1 MGPLLNKSS
10 VFYHLGFLTS
20 GVKKWGLLLVAGD
33 ELKIDNL
40 DCCWLQGMK
49 TLNLRRGFWG

>member
-49 TLNLRRGFWG
+49 TLN